1 MHYEVALSGG
11 VDGRKTKTYG
21 PHHGTTQTSLTRSI
35 DCNERETSDK
45 FQMLKNVIERSLHF
59 DRPNGEV
66 SHISYDY
73 HNISIAREQGRVNT
87 GKCYESCEDF

>member
-1 MHYEVALSGG
+1 MHYEVALSGS
-11 VDGRKTKTYG
+11 VDERKTKTY
-21 PHHGTTQTSLTRSI
+21 GTTQTSLTRSI
-35 DCNERETSDK
+35 DCNERETDDK

-73 HNISIAREQGRVNT
+73 HNISIARGRV
-87 GKCYESCEDF
+87 GGE